1 MTNRFSALPIEVHV
15 CVGRARPS
23 LGELLELAPNAVLTL
38 EQQIDD
44 PVEIMIGERVIAHG
58 TLEEVEDGTRRSLC
72 VRLTSVRSFENDA

>member
-1 MTNRFSALPIEVHV
+1 MSNKFSALPIEVHV

-44 PVEIMIGERVIAHG
+44 PVDIMIGERVIAQG
-58 TLEEVEDGTRRSLC
+58 VLEETEEAGRRALS
-72 VRLTSVRSFENDA
+72 VRLTAIKSFDHDA

>member
-38 EQQIDD
+38 EQKIDD

-58 TLEEVEDGTRRSLC
+58 VLEEIEDGTRRALS
-72 VRLTSVRSFENDA
+72 VRLTSVKSFENDA